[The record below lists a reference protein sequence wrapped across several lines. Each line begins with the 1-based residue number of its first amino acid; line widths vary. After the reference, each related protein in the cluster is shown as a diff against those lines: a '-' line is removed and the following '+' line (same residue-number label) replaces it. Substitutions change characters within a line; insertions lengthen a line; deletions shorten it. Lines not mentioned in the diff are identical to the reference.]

1 MASIT
6 IKNIPDELLQRVRS
20 QAAADKRSMTKEI
33 IYLLEMALAG
43 PHEANESRLRCEAAM
58 QVEAWTRLSGRWQSD
73 QTSAEEIQTLYAH
86 RSGGRDVDL

>member
-6 IKNIPDELLQRVRS
+6 IKNIPDELLERVRT

-33 IYLLEMALAG
+33 IYLLEIALAG
-43 PHEANESRLRCEAAM
+43 SPEANKSRLQREAAM
-58 QVEAWTRLSGRWQSD
+58 QVEAWTRLAGRWQSD
-73 QTSAEEIQTLYAH
+73 LTRDEEIESLYAH